1 MEGKKFSASRGV
13 QILVRDFLSRYD
25 ADALRYFLTIAG
37 PETQDTDFT
46 WSEFVRRNNDE
57 LVATWGNLVNR
68 TLQSSYKNF
77 GVVPEPGTARRIG
90 RAAPPSGG
98 RGIRVGRFVDRRCS
112 LQECAAG
119 CDAPCEP
126 RKPVRRRASSMGESR
141 DRPGARGDGPVRGA
155 ASCGQLEGAAGAV
168 PPVFGAAA
176 ARDARIRG
184 HDRGEPRSSRG
195 FAKEMRSMS
204 CLRATTGAGL
214 DVGSRASFR
223 RVRHSSSRRLSLQS
237 WIRTRSSLMSSGGWK
252 LLYTSSTTKTT
263 RRCRR
268 RDRLARA
275 SRRVRRAGRDPRRA
289 GARGGSDAHRHDRD
303 RHRLVPRRTRDRGC
317 ARGRVR
323 RLGVDPHQAA
333 TPEAKRLD
341 ELRELLSHPKAV
353 AVGETGLGHRSTVR
367 VVARAAP
374 ALRRPA
380 RARRRALAPG
390 CRPQP
395 RSCRRDRRRAR
406 AVQRHGDPPLLL
418 VAGAAPGRARSPVL
432 RLVRRQRHL
441 SEGAGATRRREGR
454 ALDRILVES
463 DSPYLAPQPVRGRR
477 NEPAYVTHT
486 IAAVRSARDEDQ
498 HAFAVRTDENATAAF
513 GLP

>member
-1 MEGKKFSASRGV
+1 M
-13 QILVRDFLSRYD
+13 
-25 ADALRYFLTIAG
+25 
-37 PETQDTDFT
+37 
-46 WSEFVRRNNDE
+46 
-57 LVATWGNLVNR
+57 
-68 TLQSSYKNF
+68 
-77 GVVPEPGTARRIG
+77 
-90 RAAPPSGG
+90 
-98 RGIRVGRFVDRRCS
+98 
-112 LQECAAG
+112 
-119 CDAPCEP
+119 
-126 RKPVRRRASSMGESR
+126 
-141 DRPGARGDGPVRGA
+141 
-155 ASCGQLEGAAGAV
+155 
-168 PPVFGAAA
+168 
-176 ARDARIRG
+176 
-184 HDRGEPRSSRG
+184 
-195 FAKEMRSMS
+195 SMS

-223 RVRHSSSRRLSLQS
+223 RVRHSSSRRLSLQN

-275 SRRVRRAGRDPRRA
+275 SRRVRRAAATLVERA
-289 GARGGSDAHRHDRD
+289 RAAEVMRIVTIGTGIDSCRAALAIADAHEG
-303 RHRLVPRRTRDRGC
+303 VF
-317 ARGRVR
+317 AA
-323 RLGVDPHQAA
+323 LGVDPHQAA

-353 AVGETGLGHRSTVR
+353 AVGETGLDTVR
-367 VVARAAP
+367 RFASSLEQHRR
-374 ALRRPA
+374 LRRPA

-418 VAGAAPGRARSPVL
+418 VAGAAPGCARSPVL

-486 IAAVRSARDEDQ
+486 IAAVASARDEDQ